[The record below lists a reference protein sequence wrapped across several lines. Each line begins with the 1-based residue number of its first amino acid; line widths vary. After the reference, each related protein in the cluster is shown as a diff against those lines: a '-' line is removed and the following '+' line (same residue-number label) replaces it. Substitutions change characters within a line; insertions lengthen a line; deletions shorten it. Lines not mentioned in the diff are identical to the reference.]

1 MTAELG
7 ECSVDDNPVLHT
19 MNHAKF
25 MDKYGPIREAS
36 FLLAKAINENCPRRE
51 ETRIAC
57 IKVEEALMWVTASLS
72 RPPHCEPKPRSETCS
87 ELDTGNCS
95 SSASSRFS
103 FLASVFRR
111 FADRLGSR

>member
-7 ECSVDDNPVLHT
+7 ECAVDDNPVLHT
-19 MNHAKF
+19 MSHAKF

-72 RPPHCEPKPRSETCS
+72 RPPHCEPKPWEPEPTP
-87 ELDTGNCS
+87 EPTPDPKP
-95 SSASSRFS
+95 S
-103 FLASVFRR
+103 FFARIFRR
-111 FADRLGSR
+111 VK